1 MYLLLDLYLLWFPS
15 KHLIPLGHSQP
26 SWICV
31 QVSACIGIG
40 RIGIGGGTIWDRIAV
55 TTGGRFSTQ
64 CLRAVAFSLSAIIS
78 KVIDKISSWNFFWSA
93 SSSIRR
99 GNVLKPSQNSKPR
112 NLEQKNHI
120 PSRDNTFP
128 MAERLAPRDLD
139 SSVSRM
145 NAACHFKWP
154 PFTPLV
160 ELRRAYILLYNSCSK
175 WFHSLVNLN
184 IQRSQSTTHIEVL
197 LRDSKWYNVILSP
210 NASPLACGVR

>member
-93 SSSIRR
+93 SSSIEEEMSSNRVKTQNPETWNKR
-99 GNVLKPSQNSKPR
+99 ITFCPGIIHPLWPSGLP
-112 NLEQKNHI
+112 HVTWI
-120 PSRDNTFP
+120 PQFP
-128 MAERLAPRDLD
+128 EWMLHVTSNGL
-139 SSVSRM
+139 SSP
-145 NAACHFKWP
+145 H
-154 PFTPLV
+154 L
-160 ELRRAYILLYNSCSK
+160 
-175 WFHSLVNLN
+175 
-184 IQRSQSTTHIEVL
+184 
-197 LRDSKWYNVILSP
+197 
-210 NASPLACGVR
+210 